1 MQLRQQSTI
10 NNNRCERAS
19 FDLLC
24 CQYLSARHFKAIH
37 ALEETILVLRESL
50 LSYPISMNFAGIG
63 HFRNKVLY
71 ANLLEDAH
79 GSRSRML
86 QLSEILKEKLIQRGV
101 YVVDKRPMT
110 PHLTIIKLS
119 KDETIFSKGLKQIHP
134 SLYKVYSTVSF
145 GACVINSIQLC
156 ERGERDSSGYYKVT
170 REVRIIP
177 TVPRALTVSLERSE
191 PARKVRKIY
200 PVEEDNVTIIN

>member
-1 MQLRQQSTI
+1 MG
-10 NNNRCERAS
+10 N
-19 FDLLC
+19 LLISVGDRVSS
-24 CQYLSARHFKAIH
+24 QVKYYRAIH

-119 KDETIFSKGLKQIHP
+119 KDETIFSK
-134 SLYKVYSTVSF
+134 VYF
-145 GACVINSIQLC
+145 CVC
-156 ERGERDSSGYYKVT
+156 
-170 REVRIIP
+170 
-177 TVPRALTVSLERSE
+177 
-191 PARKVRKIY
+191 
-200 PVEEDNVTIIN
+200 